1 MSAYS
6 MIATGSKETCV
17 CVLFFVYSYLRD
29 KVRSSCRIALLSVK
43 IQLNQFTRT
52 HVSLFYDCH
61 RDERN
66 LCWFVILCCTEVTN
80 VISLIND
87 VSVTGVTSIA
97 GPTSVTNVTAIAA
110 DTSVAAMLTP
120 FAPNTRAIPVL
131 ILTLI

>member
-17 CVLFFVYSYLRD
+17 CVLFFVYSCLRD
-29 KVRSSCRIALLSVK
+29 RVRSSCRIALLSAE

-61 RDERN
+61 RVERN
-66 LCWFVILCCTEVTN
+66 LCLFVILCYTEVIASA
-80 VISLIND
+80 ISCTND
-87 VSVTGVTSIA
+87 VSVSSVTSIA
-97 GPTSVTNVTAIAA
+97 SPTSVTNVTAIAT

-120 FAPNTRAIPVL
+120 FAPNTKAIL
-131 ILTLI
+131 SLF